1 MTLLNSYRKRPKMP
15 EKKPDTEIKHAR
27 KRAAV
32 SVALNILLAVGKGM
46 AGYISGSTALISDA
60 VHSASDVVASGAAW
74 LGLWVAS
81 RKHPSFPYGLYKAET
96 VATLVSALAV
106 LLAAYEIG
114 RQALF
119 GCVSIPDTRIALPAA
134 FVSLIISAGFGYYQV
149 RAGRK
154 LNSPALVADGKDYIA
169 DSMSTAVVFVGLVGS
184 MFGIM
189 LDRWA
194 AAVVSLFVF
203 RAGSQLLITALKD
216 LLDASIDRETEREI
230 IRLVES
236 HPAVSRVKQCLSRT
250 AGGRFIIDMDILLRT
265 PSHRV
270 ADRIAA
276 SLEEDIIKN
285 FPRVVMARIR
295 PHFKEGSIITR
306 VIPVESPESDHPFQH
321 MAKAPWFRVET
332 VDIATGE
339 VTDTKVLRNPHQDAE
354 RKRGFLVGKWLLL
367 AAEPDVII
375 LSESHGGTA
384 EELLKEAGVRII
396 TNQEKNSE
404 LAHDHGERG
413 H

>member
-1 MTLLNSYRKRPKMP
+1 MP
-15 EKKPDTEIKHAR
+15 ENKPDREILHAR
-27 KRAAV
+27 KRAAI
-32 SVALNILLAVGKGM
+32 SVALNILLAVGKGV
-46 AGYISGSTALISDA
+46 AGFISGSTALISDA

-74 LGLWVAS
+74 IGLWVAS

-96 VATLVSALAV
+96 VATLVSSIAV

-119 GCVSIPDTRIALPAA
+119 GCVSMPDTRIALPAA
-134 FVSLIISAGFGYYQV
+134 LASLIISAGFGYYQV
-149 RAGRK
+149 REGKR

-169 DSMSTAVVFVGLVGS
+169 DSMSTAVVFAGLVGS

-194 AAVVSLFVF
+194 AAVVSLFVL

-236 HPAVSRVKQCLSRT
+236 HPAVGRVKQCLSRT

-270 ADRIAA
+270 ADRIADN
-276 SLEEDIIKN
+276 LEKDIIKN
-285 FPRVVMARIR
+285 FPRVVMARVR
-295 PHFKEGSIITR
+295 PHFKEGSIINR
-306 VIPVESPESDHPFQH
+306 VTPVESPESDAPYPH
-321 MAKAPWFRVET
+321 MARAPWFRVET
-332 VDIATGE
+332 VDMGTGM
-339 VTDTKVLRNPHQDAE
+339 VTDMKILKNPHIDAK
-354 RKRGFLVGKWLLL
+354 RKRGFLVGKWLLHT
-367 AAEPDVII
+367 AEPDVIV
-375 LSESHGGTA
+375 LKQSHGGTA

-396 TNQEKNSE
+396 SSRDKNSGAAPTME
-404 LAHDHGERG
+404 EPRH
-413 H
+413 